1 MNAESNTQMMTG
13 RINEKGF
20 LKSLKSMGF
29 NTNRSIGE
37 LLGNSKD
44 AKAEKI
50 QIIINGDM
58 GLLVDNGRGM
68 TKDKLDDMFEMFKE
82 NKEPDRIGNYGF
94 GAKAALCNLSKQKK
108 TYVITKSVDG
118 PFLTATG
125 DWNKMFNEGK
135 YTGNIT
141 IKDSD
146 YLEKEIFNKHLPD
159 APSGTII
166 MFPVDVDTI
175 EAIQVQFRTLSPKS
189 EKLKACNTWSVI
201 FGKFD
206 DLEISYIS
214 NDGEE
219 KNLEMYNPMKSD
231 QIDGQVSHH
240 SIRYYKHLVNGHKR
254 FIVRKLDTD
263 NQVKDFEVVSSDAS
277 NYCEKKISKVRK
289 SLDDYEFINEIEL
302 DLYKLKVNGQISG
315 ANIMSEYDKQ
325 ILGDICE
332 PDDIMFDFVP
342 NAKLIRNGN
351 FIGSVSLSKKAARG
365 GGDTRFQMLIHSEI
379 STRPISNQEDPLDEL
394 FGIQINKNQLNSGP
408 PKQFTRLVD
417 ILKDEF
423 CEELKR
429 QTPDAIKPKVK
440 KAKKENKDETIQTE
454 GNDDDNSSASIT
466 SSGSSDTNGDQ
477 NVVGEL
483 LCGELNNQV
492 LGRSVLPLQKL
503 PRELIDAN
511 VRFGGFG
518 NNNVTIINELV
529 DDNEELSGGGKP
541 SKPIDVPSHRK
552 GLVMGSELI
561 DRLGLLVSRL
571 NPEQG
576 YDDSDYIT
584 LFNILKKIENKE

>member
-94 GAKAALCNLSKQKK
+94 GAKAALCNLSNQKK

-302 DLYKLKVNGQISG
+302 ELYKLKVNGQISG
-315 ANIMSEYDKQ
+315 ANIMSE
-325 ILGDICE
+325 
-332 PDDIMFDFVP
+332 
-342 NAKLIRNGN
+342 
-351 FIGSVSLSKKAARG
+351 
-365 GGDTRFQMLIHSEI
+365 
-379 STRPISNQEDPLDEL
+379 
-394 FGIQINKNQLNSGP
+394 
-408 PKQFTRLVD
+408 
-417 ILKDEF
+417 
-423 CEELKR
+423 
-429 QTPDAIKPKVK
+429 
-440 KAKKENKDETIQTE
+440 
-454 GNDDDNSSASIT
+454 
-466 SSGSSDTNGDQ
+466 
-477 NVVGEL
+477 
-483 LCGELNNQV
+483 
-492 LGRSVLPLQKL
+492 
-503 PRELIDAN
+503 
-511 VRFGGFG
+511 
-518 NNNVTIINELV
+518 
-529 DDNEELSGGGKP
+529 
-541 SKPIDVPSHRK
+541 
-552 GLVMGSELI
+552 
-561 DRLGLLVSRL
+561 
-571 NPEQG
+571 
-576 YDDSDYIT
+576 
-584 LFNILKKIENKE
+584 